1 MTKLSKQ
8 DKIDIYNKWKYYG
21 ISCNQ
26 LAKEYNIKNNS
37 NISYLVRLIDKYSLR
52 VLEVPYTKYSVEFK
66 EAAIKRALSGKEL
79 VDLISLDL
87 ALPNSG
93 MLHNW
98 IRKYKEDGYNVI
110 NHKKGKPSSNGQE
123 RSNNSQASRTTSQ
136 AKKRELETYYPNR
149 IYKKIRCLSGRK
161 AQKPEAQEL
170 ASAVTELRR
179 ELHVTVDFILE
190 TINSNP
196 DLPHLSRSNYYYTIN
211 KIDKDEKNRDIMQRI
226 KDIFEE
232 HKHRYGYR
240 RITAQ
245 LRREGLKIN
254 HKKVKTLND

>member
-1 MTKLSKQ
+1 MAEKLK
-8 DKIDIYNKWKYYG
+8 
-21 ISCNQ
+21 NQ
-26 LAKEYNIKNNS
+26 
-37 NISYLVRLIDKYSLR
+37 
-52 VLEVPYTKYSVEFK
+52 
-66 EAAIKRALSGKEL
+66 
-79 VDLISLDL
+79 
-87 ALPNSG
+87 
-93 MLHNW
+93 
-98 IRKYKEDGYNVI
+98 
-110 NHKKGKPSSNGQE
+110 
-123 RSNNSQASRTTSQ
+123 
-136 AKKRELETYYPNR
+136 
-149 IYKKIRCLSGRK
+149 
-161 AQKPEAQEL
+161 EAQEL

>member
-136 AKKRELETYYPNR
+136 AKKRELETYYTNR

-161 AQKPEAQEL
+161 AQKPG
-170 ASAVTELRR
+170 S
-179 ELHVTVDFILE
+179 
-190 TINSNP
+190 P
-196 DLPHLSRSNYYYTIN
+196 
-211 KIDKDEKNRDIMQRI
+211 RI
-226 KDIFEE
+226 SFS
-232 HKHRYGYR
+232 GY
-240 RITAQ
+240 
-245 LRREGLKIN
+245 
-254 HKKVKTLND
+254 

>member
-136 AKKRELETYYPNR
+136 AKKENLKLTIQIEY
-149 IYKKIRCLSGRK
+149 IKKLDALVAEK
-161 AQKPEAQEL
+161 LKNQKP
-170 ASAVTELRR
+170 
-179 ELHVTVDFILE
+179 
-190 TINSNP
+190 
-196 DLPHLSRSNYYYTIN
+196 
-211 KIDKDEKNRDIMQRI
+211 KN
-226 KDIFEE
+226 
-232 HKHRYGYR
+232 
-240 RITAQ
+240 
-245 LRREGLKIN
+245 
-254 HKKVKTLND
+254 